1 MANSRY
7 EQPFS
12 LKILDDNFNLVCLIN
27 YASLQ
32 WDRMYNEVGK
42 FVIEGV
48 QGNYDRNT
56 WKYVYTEKR
65 KELGRISQVNLKKEG
80 GTKKITLSGLFY
92 ESELNKMI
100 CYAKPTKYDDD
111 TGTHKATSILKAG
124 SPQWV
129 TSEGTADIV
138 AQAFFNGFKQISFR
152 NYLIG
157 DFAGNTLVTKT
168 FELPITMGNVEQG
181 DYHYAIHNRNNEK
194 LGDKLYN
201 ILKESKASYE
211 VAFDYDTK
219 TTTLNIIHGVDRTQE
234 GHAYGVNPTIFSMTN
249 GSIKSASIVT
259 SDTGTKDAVIQ
270 VSEDETQT
278 LVLANCRENSTGR
291 FVAETMSSNQSDFA
305 TDKAHKLSA
314 MADAATILQDKGDII
329 NMEFDFVNSSYDYM
343 IDYDLGDIVSINI
356 PDIGIN
362 VDTQIVACHEVIKNG
377 TWSMSIEIGDILRK
391 RGK

>member
-1 MANSRY
+1 MAKSRY

-12 LKILDDNFNLVCLIN
+12 LKILDDDFNLVCLIN

-32 WDRMYNEVGK
+32 WDRMYNQVGK

-48 QGNYDRNT
+48 QGEYDRNT

-92 ESELNKMI
+92 ENELNKMI
-100 CYAKPTKYDDD
+100 CYAKPTKFDDD
-111 TGTHKATSILKAG
+111 TGTHNGTSILKAG
-124 SPQWV
+124 SPLWV
-129 TSEGTADIV
+129 TAEGTADNV
-138 AQAFFNGFKQISFR
+138 AQTFFNGFKQITFR

-157 DFAGNTLVTKT
+157 DFGGNTLVTKT

-211 VAFDYDTK
+211 IAFDYDNKSTQ
-219 TTTLNIIHGVDRTQE
+219 LNIIHGVDRTQD

-259 SDTGTKDAVIQ
+259 SDTATKDAVIQ

-278 LVLANCRENSTGR
+278 LVLANCRSNSTGR
-291 FVAETMSSNQSDFA
+291 FVMETMQSNQSDFA
-305 TDKAHKLSA
+305 TDKEHKLSV

-343 IDYDLGDIVSINI
+343 IDYDLGDIVSINV

-362 VDTQIVACHEVIKNG
+362 IDTQIVACHEVIKNG
-377 TWSMSIEIGDILRK
+377 TWNMSIEVGDILRK

>member
-1 MANSRY
+1 MTHSKY
-7 EQPFS
+7 EQPFT
-12 LKILDDNFNLVCLIN
+12 LKILDNDFNLVCLIN
-27 YASLQ
+27 YTSLQ
-32 WDRMYNEVGK
+32 WDRKYNQVGQ

-48 QGNYDRNT
+48 QGKYDRNT

-65 KELGRISQVNLKKEG
+65 KELGRISQVNLSKDG
-80 GTKKITLSGLFY
+80 DRRIITLSGLFY
-92 ESELNKMI
+92 ENELNRMI
-100 CYAKPTKYDDD
+100 CYAKPTKFDDD
-111 TGTHKATSILKAG
+111 TGTHNGASILKAG

-129 TSEGTADIV
+129 TAEGTADIV

-152 NYLIG
+152 NYLVG
-157 DFAGNTLVTKT
+157 DFGGNTLVTKT

-194 LGDKLYN
+194 LGNKLYN
-201 ILKESKASYE
+201 ILKESKASFE
-211 VAFDYDTK
+211 VAFDYDNK
-219 TTTLNIIHGVDRTQE
+219 TTQLNIIHGVNRTQD

-249 GSIKSASIVT
+249 GSIKSAKLVT
-259 SDTGTKDAVIQ
+259 SDTATADAVIQ
-270 VSEDETQT
+270 VSEDDAQT
-278 LVLANCRENSTGR
+278 LVLANCTSESTGR
-291 FVAETMSSNQSDFA
+291 FTAETMRSNQGDFA
-305 TDKAHKLSA
+305 TDKEYKLSV

-377 TWSMSIEIGDILRK
+377 TWNMSIEVGDILRK